1 MQQPLSVC
9 SSLKGRN
16 SDYITPHNIPLNVT
30 IDNRSLDFTNVLL
43 QNLLHHTNT
52 LQICYELYKYLLCLV
67 ALPPC
72 NNSTSAPLLL
82 CPETCRA
89 YENLLSIGACDS
101 YSIAIVEVQ
110 NASIESRKLIPFLTA
125 TILQVTSTMV
135 SLSPRTHAQTY
146 LGQKAKVKLYGYN
159 CFLKSLCVSA
169 EILLD
174 KKTLFR

>member
-52 LQICYELYKYLLCLV
+52 LQICYELYIYLLCLV

-101 YSIAIVEVQ
+101 YSSAIVEVH
-110 NASIESRKLIPFLTA
+110 NASIESRKLIPY
-125 TILQVTSTMV
+125 I
-135 SLSPRTHAQTY
+135 
-146 LGQKAKVKLYGYN
+146 KAFNCYN
-159 CFLKSLCVSA
+159 PASYFHNGVIESQDSCTNLFGPESQGEAVWLIVFEVFMRVYICFRRDIVG
-169 EILLD
+169 
-174 KKTLFR
+174 

>member
-1 MQQPLSVC
+1 MPFRCMQQPLSVC

-16 SDYITPHNIPLNVT
+16 SDYITPHNIPLNVS

-52 LQICYELYKYLLCLV
+52 LQICYELYIHLLPYRHAKTQHLHLCFYVLRLAELTKIYSQLV
-67 ALPPC
+67 PVTATALPQ
-72 NNSTSAPLLL
+72 LMWQKQEFLIL
-82 CPETCRA
+82 
-89 YENLLSIGACDS
+89 
-101 YSIAIVEVQ
+101 
-110 NASIESRKLIPFLTA
+110 KLLTA

>member
-16 SDYITPHNIPLNVT
+16 SDYITPHNIPLNVS

-52 LQICYELYKYLLCLV
+52 LQICYELYIHLLCLV

-101 YSIAIVEVQ
+101 YSIAIVEV
-110 NASIESRKLIPFLTA
+110 AKTSIPYIKA

-146 LGQKAKVKLYGYN
+146 LGQKAKVKLYG
-159 CFLKSLCVSA
+159 
-169 EILLD
+169 
-174 KKTLFR
+174 